1 MDVAAVYLQVIRNV
15 VDGVRVSDM
24 HGQCFF
30 VFPKGSKLKRM
41 SFSSSPLP
49 QADFSTEQ
57 LDETALR
64 TLATVRRFALR

>member
-30 VFPKGSKLKRM
+30 SKQKGSTQKDEL
-41 SFSSSPLP
+41 FFVTSS
-49 QADFSTEQ
+49 AG
-57 LDETALR
+57 
-64 TLATVRRFALR
+64 